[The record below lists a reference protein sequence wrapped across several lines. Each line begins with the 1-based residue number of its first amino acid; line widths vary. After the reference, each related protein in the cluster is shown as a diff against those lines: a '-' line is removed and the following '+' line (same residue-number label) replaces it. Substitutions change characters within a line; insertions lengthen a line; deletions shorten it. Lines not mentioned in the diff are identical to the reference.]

1 MPSSFA
7 SAVFIAR
14 LNLMVEFV
22 FIVRHLLLKSSVIG
36 VFLAIVTSGCAG
48 DTPQLPM
55 NEAELPAPDLEV
67 PDGITFEA
75 HRLSLDM
82 GGVSLSIP
90 QPHGWETYQTDFG
103 IVLAEHI
110 GSVATG
116 GALDGVL
123 VHIFAPPMHDIPV
136 PIVDSSN
143 AAWETLRRII
153 ADPAFVGS
161 ASVSEPAPFIWSAC
175 DAAYYLLNNGDGNV
189 SIVIGL
195 MLPQTRTMITIS
207 ASAPSAQSERM
218 RTLLPLLLDS
228 VTINGLV
235 LDGDHL
241 DALPDPL
248 DFPHYTGDAQ

>member
-1 MPSSFA
+1 MPFDFA
-7 SAVFIAR
+7 SAVFIAC
-14 LNLMVEFV
+14 LNLMLEFV
-22 FIVRHLLLKSSVIG
+22 FIVRHLLLKSSALVVLVAVVVG
-36 VFLAIVTSGCAG
+36 GCAG
-48 DTPQLPM
+48 ETPQPPM
-55 NEAELPAPDLEV
+55 TEVELPAPDLDV
-67 PDGITFEA
+67 SDVITFEA
-75 HRLSLDM
+75 HRLSLDID
-82 GGVSLSIP
+82 GVVISIP
-90 QPHGWETYQTDFG
+90 KPHGWETYQTDFG

-123 VHIFAPPMHDIPV
+123 VHIFAPPLHDIPV
-136 PIVDSSN
+136 PVTDNSN

-153 ADPAFVGS
+153 ADPAFIGS
-161 ASVSEPAPFIWSAC
+161 ANVSEPAPFMWSAC

-207 ASAPSAQSERM
+207 ASAPMAQSERI
-218 RTLLPLLLDS
+218 RGLLPLLLDT

-248 DFPHYTGDAQ
+248 DFPHYTGDTQ

>member
-1 MPSSFA
+1 
-7 SAVFIAR
+7 
-14 LNLMVEFV
+14 MVEF
-22 FIVRHLLLKSSVIG
+22 IVIARHLLLKSSVMG
-36 VFLAIVTSGCAG
+36 VLLAIVVGGCAG
-48 DTPQLPM
+48 DALQLPM
-55 NEAELPAPDLEV
+55 TEAELPTPDLEV
-67 PDGITFEA
+67 PDVITFEA
-75 HRLSLDM
+75 HRLSLDV

-90 QPHGWETYQTDFG
+90 QPHGWETYQTDLG

-116 GALDGVL
+116 GTLDGML
-123 VHIFAPPMHDIPV
+123 VHIFVPPMLDIPV
-136 PIVDSSN
+136 PIVDNSN

-161 ASVSEPAPFIWSAC
+161 ASVSEPAPFMWSAC

-207 ASAPSAQSERM
+207 VSAPSAQSERM
-218 RTLLPLLLDS
+218 RSLLPLLLDS
-228 VTINGLV
+228 VTINGMV

-241 DALPDPL
+241 GALPDPL
-248 DFPHYTGDAQ
+248 DFPHYTGDAH